1 MSPTSAAAVE
11 VPWPRA
17 EPAALTPGPEQEQLR
32 ETLRALL
39 ARHSGIDQVRAAAES
54 ASGYS
59 EPLWRRLVDEM
70 SVTSLAVPEEQGGL
84 GYGTAELAVVLEEC
98 GRALVCEPVIS
109 SAILGVQAL
118 LPGAGEPTELFAEV
132 LAGRSLATVGTL
144 DPATDA
150 LRARS
155 EAGAWHVDG
164 TVTHLPGGETADIV
178 VASADTPAGR
188 RLFALRPGPEAVRS
202 PRRVLDPTRRQADLT
217 VRDCPAVALT
227 TPESTPAAVA
237 RLHDLA
243 TLATACENT
252 GIVEHLLDLTVDYVR
267 TRRQF
272 GRPIGSFQAVKHR
285 LADLLVELE
294 RARSASR
301 YAAALYAEDPDS
313 ARLAVAVAGA
323 VCTDAAVLAAS
334 EAVQLHG
341 GVGFTW
347 EHPVHSYFRR
357 ALGNE
362 AAQGDSRTHRARI
375 ADLIGA

>member
-1 MSPTSAAAVE
+1 MSPTSASVAEA
-11 VPWPRA
+11 PWPRA

-39 ARHSGIDQVRAAAES
+39 AKHSGIEQVRAAADS
-54 ASGYS
+54 GTGYS
-59 EPLWRRLVDEM
+59 EPLWRQLVDEM
-70 SVTSLAVPEEQGGL
+70 SVTTLAVPEEFGGL
-84 GYGTAELAVVLEEC
+84 GYGTAELAIILEEC
-98 GRALVCEPVIS
+98 GRALVCEPVLN
-109 SAILGVQAL
+109 SAVLGTQAL
-118 LPGAGEPTELFAEV
+118 LTAATDTAGSFPEV
-132 LAGRSLATVGTL
+132 LAGRSLATMSTLETGTDEL
-144 DPATDA
+144 YAHP
-150 LRARS
+150 
-155 EAGAWHVDG
+155 GAEGWLVNG
-164 TVTHLPGGETADIV
+164 TITHLPGGATADIA
-178 VASADTPAGR
+178 VASADTPDGR
-188 RLFALRPGPEAVRS
+188 RLFALRLGPRTLRR
-202 PRRVLDPTRRQADLT
+202 PREVLDPTRRQADLI

-227 TPESTPAAVA
+227 TPGSTAAATA

-252 GIVEHLLDLTVDYVR
+252 GIVDRLLELTVDYVG
-267 TRRQF
+267 TRHQF

-285 LADLLVELE
+285 LADLLVAVE

-301 YAAALYAEDPDS
+301 YAAAVYAEDPGS

-323 VCTDAAVLAAS
+323 VCTEAAVLAAS

-347 EHPVHSYFRR
+347 EHPVHSYLRR

-375 ADLIGA
+375 ADLIGI